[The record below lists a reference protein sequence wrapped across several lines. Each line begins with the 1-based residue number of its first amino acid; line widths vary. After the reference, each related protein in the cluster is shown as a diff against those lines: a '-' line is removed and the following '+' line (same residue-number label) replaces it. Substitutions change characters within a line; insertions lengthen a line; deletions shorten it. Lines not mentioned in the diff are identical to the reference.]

1 MKRLTEQQILQ
12 LMREEWNKRVESFL
26 HENIEEKKKKSKP
39 DTDLSVEVPVKG
51 KKEVVISPG
60 LKVKSK
66 PEFGQGLLYTVASV
80 NPTNKTIVLSH
91 EKDSGTVKRT
101 VTWDEF
107 NKQYERQ

>member
-1 MKRLTEQQILQ
+1 MKKLTEKQILQ

-26 HENIEEKKKKSKP
+26 HENLKEKKSKKP

-51 KKEVVISPG
+51 KNEIVISPG

-66 PEFGQGLLYTVASV
+66 PEFGQGLLYTVDSV
-80 NPTNKTIVLSH
+80 NSSNKTIVLSH